1 MIEIT
6 ETAMTRIKGMQ
17 EEEGDPSLMLRVGVK
32 GGGCSGLSYGLGFD
46 AEKNDDDTLL
56 DKSGLGVLIDSE
68 SRPVVNGL
76 VIDYKENMM
85 GGGFTLDNPNA
96 ILACG
101 CGASFRTKENVG
113 TPENC

>member
-6 ETAMTRIKGMQ
+6 DAAITRVKAMK

-46 AEKNDDDTLL
+46 TDQNEDDTVI
-56 DKSGLGVLIDSE
+56 DKSGLGVLIDGE
-68 SRPVVNGL
+68 SRPVINGL

-85 GGGFTLDNPNA
+85 GGGFTMDNPNA
-96 ILACG
+96 LLSCG

>member
-6 ETAMTRIKGMQ
+6 DAAMARIEAMK
-17 EEEGDPSLMLRVGVK
+17 EEEGDPSLKLRVGVN

-46 AEKNDDDTLL
+46 AETNEDDTVI
-56 DKSGLGVLIDSE
+56 DKEGLTVLIDDE
-68 SRPVVNGL
+68 SKPIVDGL

-96 ILACG
+96 ILSCG
-101 CGASFRTKENVG
+101 CGASFRTEANAG